1 MKLQKSVMK
10 EVRHIAVG
18 TAVCAAVQIAVFAV
32 LGRLDSTVWLGTAVG
47 AGFAVF
53 NFVLLGFTMQR
64 AAADSEKAK
73 RIAQLS
79 YSLRMLLTCVIA
91 VLGFR
96 LAALNGIA
104 TALALFFPRITISV
118 MQLLGFYKPQPKEAP
133 AA

>member
-1 MKLQKSVMK
+1 MKLQKSVLR
-10 EVRHIAVG
+10 EVRHIAIG
-18 TAVCAAVQIAVFAV
+18 TVACAAVQLAVFAL
-32 LGRLDSTVWLGTAVG
+32 LGRLDGTVWLGTAVG

-64 AAADSEKAK
+64 AAAMPK
-73 RIAQLS
+73 RPSRSPGFPTRCGCSSPVWLPFWGFQL
-79 YSLRMLLTCVIA
+79 
-91 VLGFR
+91 G
-96 LAALNGIA
+96 ALNGVA

>member
-1 MKLQKSVMK
+1 MKLQKSVLR
-10 EVRHIAVG
+10 EVRHIAIG
-18 TAVCAAVQIAVFAV
+18 TVACA
-32 LGRLDSTVWLGTAVG
+32 AVG

-64 AAADSEKAK
+64 AAGNAEKAK
-73 RIAQLS
+73 QIAQFS
-79 YSLRMLLTCVIA
+79 YSVRMLLTCVVAI
-91 VLGFR
+91 LGFQ
-96 LAALNGIA
+96 LGALNGIA

>member
-1 MKLQKSVMK
+1 MKLQKSVLR
-10 EVRHIAVG
+10 EVRHIAIG
-18 TAVCAAVQIAVFAV
+18 TVACAAVQLAVFAL
-32 LGRLDSTVWLGTAVG
+32 LGRLDGTVWLGTAVG

-64 AAADSEKAK
+64 AAGNAEKAK
-73 RIAQLS
+73 QIAQFS
-79 YSLRMLLTCVIA
+79 YLTCVVAI
-91 VLGFR
+91 LGFQ
-96 LAALNGIA
+96 LAALNGVA